1 MTMAFTEDLNVFL
14 ADFGVPISAGAASG
28 VGILDMPSEMVADGV
43 VLTTDYKVT
52 CLASL
57 FGDLQYGAGVSV
69 DGLPYTVRSVELL
82 DDGKFCDLML
92 QRSATPVLAAVS
104 PAVLSGDGAEV
115 DSTVILDGGGPATTY
130 VTGNVL
136 DGGVP

>member
-1 MTMAFTEDLNVFL
+1 MAFTEDLSVFL
-14 ADFGVPISAGAASG
+14 ADFGVPISAGSASG
-28 VGILDMPSEMVADGV
+28 LGILDMPSEMIADGV

-57 FGDLQYGAGVSV
+57 FGDLQYGAGVNV
-69 DGLPYTVRSVELL
+69 DGLPYTVRNVELL

-104 PAVLSGDGAEV
+104 PAVLDGDGV
-115 DSTVILDGGGPATTY
+115 DTESVVILDGGGPATVY
-130 VTGNVL
+130 VDGNVL

>member
-1 MTMAFTEDLNVFL
+1 MAFTEDIDVFL
-14 ADFGVPISAGAASG
+14 ADFGVPMSAGSASG

-43 VLTTDYKVT
+43 VMTTDYRVT

-57 FGDLQYGAGVSV
+57 FGDLQYGAGVNV

-92 QRSATPVLAAVS
+92 QRSATPVLADVT
-104 PAVLSGDGAEV
+104 PAVLDGDSV
-115 DSTVILDGGGPATTY
+115 DTESLVILDGGGPATEY
-130 VTGNVL
+130 VAGNVL

>member
-1 MTMAFTEDLNVFL
+1 
-14 ADFGVPISAGAASG
+14 
-28 VGILDMPSEMVADGV
+28 MPSEMIADGV
-43 VLTTDYKVT
+43 VMTTDYKVT

-57 FGDLQYGAGVSV
+57 FGDLQYGAGVNV
-69 DGLPYTVRSVELL
+69 DGLPYTVRNVELL

-104 PAVLSGDGAEV
+104 PAVLDGDGV
-115 DSTVILDGGGPATTY
+115 DTESLVILDGGGPATVY
-130 VTGNVL
+130 VDGNVL